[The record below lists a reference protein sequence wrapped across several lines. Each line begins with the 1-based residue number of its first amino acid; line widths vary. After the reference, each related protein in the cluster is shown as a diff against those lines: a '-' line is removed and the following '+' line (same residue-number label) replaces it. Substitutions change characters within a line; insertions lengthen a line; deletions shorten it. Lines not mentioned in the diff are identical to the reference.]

1 MGKKKK
7 ILTKKVYSRI
17 TPENYKRLETIASK
31 YGFNSVYEIVQS
43 LIHCFLRASDPEND
57 PQTEVLPYDIE
68 CMFNEL
74 SEAEKHVEFNKPKR
88 RCSCKSVSNE
98 YKQNIYQIYQFQRME
113 IFAN

>member
-1 MGKKKK
+1 MDK
-7 ILTKKVYSRI
+7 IHQVCSECKLFTNEDSFGDGWC
-17 TPENYKRLETIASK
+17 YKRLETIASK
-31 YGFNSVYEIVQS
+31 YGFKSVYEIVQS

-98 YKQNIYQIYQFQRME
+98 
-113 IFAN
+113 

>member
-1 MGKKKK
+1 MKTLLRMGKKKK

-31 YGFNSVYEIVQS
+31 YGFKSVYEIVQS
-43 LIHCFLRASDPEND
+43 LIHCFLRASDPENN

-98 YKQNIYQIYQFQRME
+98 
-113 IFAN
+113 

>member
-31 YGFNSVYEIVQS
+31 YGFKSVYEIVQS

-57 PQTEVLPYDIE
+57 PQTEVLPYDIDIT
-68 CMFNEL
+68 
-74 SEAEKHVEFNKPKR
+74 PKSSSSIFHWLLYATHPSAF
-88 RCSCKSVSNE
+88 CSAHAL
-98 YKQNIYQIYQFQRME
+98 QNVY
-113 IFAN
+113 